1 MLDTQRNPRKVALIT
16 GGGTGIGRAVSLK
29 LAEKQIDLMI
39 NYSRSAH
46 EAVETVAAAQD
57 LGVQAIAIQAD
68 VADDQ
73 SVRSLIRQ
81 GLDHFGRLDYLVNSA
96 GTTVYV
102 DMADLEGLTPEVWD
116 QIMNVNVKGLFS
128 VCRAAAP
135 HLKECHGSIVNITS
149 IAGIVGMGSSIAY
162 AASKAAAI
170 SVTKSLARV
179 LAPEVRVNSVAPG
192 IVMTR
197 WVEGR
202 EEHVRRLGENTPLG
216 RCCNAEDV
224 AAVVVPLLIDAGMM
238 TGQTVVVD
246 GGAFI

>member
-1 MLDTQRNPRKVALIT
+1 MEETTIPRKTALIT

-29 LAEKQIDLMI
+29 LAEKSVNLVI
-39 NYSRSAH
+39 NYSRSAAEAQETV
-46 EAVETVAAAQD
+46 EAVQR
-57 LGVQAIAIQAD
+57 LGGRAIAVQAD
-68 VADDQ
+68 VANDLA
-73 SVRSLIRQ
+73 VRAMIRQ
-81 GLDHFGRLDYLVNSA
+81 SIDHFGRLDYLVNSA

-102 DMADLEGLTPEVWD
+102 DMADLEGLTPEIWD

-135 HLKECHGSIVNITS
+135 YLKESRGSIVNITS

-224 AAVVVPLLIDAGMM
+224 AAVVVPLLTDAGMM

>member
-1 MLDTQRNPRKVALIT
+1 MPNQTLRKVALVT
-16 GGGTGIGRAVSLK
+16 GGGTGIGRAISLA
-29 LAEKQIDLMI
+29 LAALSIDVAV
-39 NYSRSAH
+39 NYSRSQQ
-46 EAVETVAAAQD
+46 EALDTAAAIEKIGGKA
-57 LGVQAIAIQAD
+57 LTVQAN
-68 VADDQ
+68 VANDTE
-73 SVRSLIRQ
+73 VRAMVQ
-81 GLDHFGRLDYLVNSA
+81 TVVEQFGQLDYVVNCA

-102 DMADLEGLTPEVWD
+102 DMPDLEGLKPEYWD
-116 QIMNVNVKGLFS
+116 EIMDVNVKGLFS

-135 HLKECHGSIVNITS
+135 HLKKTRGSIVNITS
-149 IAGIVGMGSSIAY
+149 VAGITGMGSSIAY

-192 IVMTR
+192 IVLTR

-202 EEHVRRLGENTPLG
+202 EAHVKKLGEHTPLG

-224 AAVVVPLLIDAGMM
+224 ADVAVPLLVNATMM

-246 GGAFI
+246 GGAFL

>member
-1 MLDTQRNPRKVALIT
+1 MVR
-16 GGGTGIGRAVSLK
+16 
-29 LAEKQIDLMI
+29 
-39 NYSRSAH
+39 
-46 EAVETVAAAQD
+46 
-57 LGVQAIAIQAD
+57 QAI
-68 VADDQ
+68 
-73 SVRSLIRQ
+73 
-81 GLDHFGRLDYLVNSA
+81 DHFGRLDYVVNCA

-102 DMADLEGLTPEVWD
+102 DMPDLEGLTPEIWD
-116 QIMNVNVKGLFS
+116 QIMDVNVKGLFS

-135 HLKECHGSIVNITS
+135 HLKKTRGSIVNITS

-192 IVMTR
+192 IVLTR

-202 EEHVRRLGENTPLG
+202 EAHVKKLGENTPLG
-216 RCCNAEDV
+216 RCCTAEDV
-224 AAVVVPLLIDAGMM
+224 AAVVTPILVSASMM
-238 TGQTVVVD
+238 TGQTVIVD

>member
-1 MLDTQRNPRKVALIT
+1 MTQLKRKVALVT
-16 GGGTGIGRAVSLK
+16 GGGTGIGRAISIA
-29 LAEKQIDLMI
+29 LADLSIDVAV
-39 NYSRSAH
+39 NYSRSQQ
-46 EAVETVAAAQD
+46 EALDTVAAIEKNGGKAIV
-57 LGVQAIAIQAD
+57 VQAN
-68 VADDQ
+68 VAKDAE
-73 SVRSLIRQ
+73 VRTMVQ
-81 GLDHFGRLDYLVNSA
+81 TVVEQFGQLDYVVNCA

-102 DMADLEGLTPEVWD
+102 DMPDLEGLKPEHWD
-116 QIMNVNVKGLFS
+116 EIMDVNVKGLFS

-135 HLKECHGSIVNITS
+135 HLKKTHGSIVNITS
-149 IAGIVGMGSSIAY
+149 VAGITGMGSSIAY

-192 IVMTR
+192 IVLTR

-202 EEHVRRLGENTPLG
+202 EAHVKKLGEHTPLG

-224 AAVVVPLLIDAGMM
+224 ADVAVPLLVNAAMM

-246 GGAFI
+246 GGAFL